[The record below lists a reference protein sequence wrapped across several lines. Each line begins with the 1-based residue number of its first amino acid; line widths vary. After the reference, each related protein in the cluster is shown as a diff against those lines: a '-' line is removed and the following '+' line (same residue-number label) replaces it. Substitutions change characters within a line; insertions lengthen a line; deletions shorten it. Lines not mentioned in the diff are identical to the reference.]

1 MEQLSRDEVICVFLF
16 HCSHIEITLE
26 VRSVG
31 TRMETSRDVTIA
43 ITVITA
49 GVTVVAAAAAAAAA
63 AIPTA
68 IATATAIT
76 VTIIPDIEK
85 YWLKNR
91 YARLC
96 YRCKEGGAH
105 FR

>member
-1 MEQLSRDEVICVFLF
+1 MERLSRDEVICAFLS

-26 VRSVG
+26 ARSVG
-31 TRMETSRDVTIA
+31 TRMETSRDVNIA

-49 GVTVVAAAAAAAAA
+49 GVTAAAAAAA
-63 AIPTA
+63 AIPTV

>member
-1 MEQLSRDEVICVFLF
+1 MERLSRDEVICAFLS

-26 VRSVG
+26 ARSVG

-43 ITVITA
+43 ITVIPA
-49 GVTVVAAAAAAAAA
+49 GVTAVAAAVA

>member
-1 MEQLSRDEVICVFLF
+1 
-16 HCSHIEITLE
+16 
-26 VRSVG
+26 
-31 TRMETSRDVTIA
+31 METSRDVTIA

-49 GVTVVAAAAAAAAA
+49 GVTAAAAAAAAA
-63 AIPTA
+63 AIPTV

>member
-1 MEQLSRDEVICVFLF
+1 MERLSRDEVICAFLS

-26 VRSVG
+26 ARSVG

-49 GVTVVAAAAAAAAA
+49 GVTAAAAAAA
-63 AIPTA
+63 AIPTV

>member
-31 TRMETSRDVTIA
+31 TRTETSRDVTIA

-49 GVTVVAAAAAAAAA
+49 GVTAAAAAAA
-63 AIPTA
+63 AIPTV

-85 YWLKNR
+85 YLLKNR

>member
-26 VRSVG
+26 APSVG

-49 GVTVVAAAAAAAAA
+49 GVTAVAAAAA

>member
-1 MEQLSRDEVICVFLF
+1 MERLSRDEVICAFLS

-26 VRSVG
+26 ARSVG

-49 GVTVVAAAAAAAAA
+49 GVTAVAAAAAAAAA
-63 AIPTA
+63 AIPTV

>member
-1 MEQLSRDEVICVFLF
+1 MERLSRDEVICAFLS
-16 HCSHIEITLE
+16 HRSHIEITLE
-26 VRSVG
+26 TPSAG
-31 TRMETSRDVTIA
+31 TRMGTNRDVTIA

-49 GVTVVAAAAAAAAA
+49 GVTVVAAAVA

-68 IATATAIT
+68 IVIATAIT
-76 VTIIPDIEK
+76 VTVIPDIEK
-85 YWLKNR
+85 YLLKNR

>member
-1 MEQLSRDEVICVFLF
+1 MERLSRDEVICVFLS

-26 VRSVG
+26 APSVG
-31 TRMETSRDVTIA
+31 TRMETNRDVTIA

-49 GVTVVAAAAAAAAA
+49 GVTAVAAAAA

>member
-1 MEQLSRDEVICVFLF
+1 MERLSRDEVICAFLS

-26 VRSVG
+26 ARSVG

-49 GVTVVAAAAAAAAA
+49 GVTVVAAAVA

>member
-1 MEQLSRDEVICVFLF
+1 MERLSRDEVICVFLS

-26 VRSVG
+26 APSVG
-31 TRMETSRDVTIA
+31 TRMETNRDVTIA

-49 GVTVVAAAAAAAAA
+49 GVTVVAAAA
-63 AIPTA
+63 IPTV

>member
-1 MEQLSRDEVICVFLF
+1 MERLSRDEVICAFLS

-26 VRSVG
+26 ARSVG

-49 GVTVVAAAAAAAAA
+49 GVTAVAAAAA

>member
-1 MEQLSRDEVICVFLF
+1 MERLSRDEVICAFLS

-26 VRSVG
+26 ARSVG

-49 GVTVVAAAAAAAAA
+49 GVTAVAAAVA

>member
-1 MEQLSRDEVICVFLF
+1 M
-16 HCSHIEITLE
+16 
-26 VRSVG
+26 G
-31 TRMETSRDVTIA
+31 TNRDVTIA

-49 GVTVVAAAAAAAAA
+49 GVTVVAAAVA

-68 IATATAIT
+68 IVIATAIT
-76 VTIIPDIEK
+76 VTVIPDIEK
-85 YWLKNR
+85 YLLKNR

>member
-1 MEQLSRDEVICVFLF
+1 MERLSRDEVICAFLS

-26 VRSVG
+26 ARSVG

-49 GVTVVAAAAAAAAA
+49 GVTAAAAAAV
-63 AIPTA
+63 ILF
-68 IATATAIT
+68 ATATAIT

>member
-1 MEQLSRDEVICVFLF
+1 MERLSRDEVICAFLS

-26 VRSVG
+26 ARSVG
-31 TRMETSRDVTIA
+31 TRMETSGDVTIA

-49 GVTVVAAAAAAAAA
+49 GVTAVAAAVA

>member
-1 MEQLSRDEVICVFLF
+1 MERLSRDEVICAFLS

-49 GVTVVAAAAAAAAA
+49 GVTAVAAAAA

-68 IATATAIT
+68 IATTTAIT

>member
-1 MEQLSRDEVICVFLF
+1 MERLSRDEVICAFLS

-26 VRSVG
+26 ARSVG
-31 TRMETSRDVTIA
+31 TRMETNRDVTIA

-49 GVTVVAAAAAAAAA
+49 GVTVVAAAAAAAA
-63 AIPTA
+63 IPTV

>member
-1 MEQLSRDEVICVFLF
+1 MEQLSRDEVICAFLS

-26 VRSVG
+26 ARSVG

-49 GVTVVAAAAAAAAA
+49 GVTAVAAAVA

>member
-1 MEQLSRDEVICVFLF
+1 MERLSRDEVICAFLSY
-16 HCSHIEITLE
+16 CSHIETTLE
-26 VRSVG
+26 AHSVG

-49 GVTVVAAAAAAAAA
+49 GVTAVAAAAA